1 MAHVFKR
8 VLPTLNRV
16 LVKMIKPVAKT
27 TGGLILTAQ
36 PQTFK
41 YGKVIATGP
50 GVNCHHGETTEL
62 TVSVGDMVWLPEF
75 GGTKIKLDHGSFYLF
90 RDADI
95 LGLLE
100 Q

>member
-36 PQTFK
+36 PQTFN

-50 GVNCHHGETTEL
+50 GAPTHDGALQKMCV
-62 TVSVGDMVWLPEF
+62 
-75 GGTKIKLDHGSFYLF
+75 
-90 RDADI
+90 
-95 LGLLE
+95 
-100 Q
+100 